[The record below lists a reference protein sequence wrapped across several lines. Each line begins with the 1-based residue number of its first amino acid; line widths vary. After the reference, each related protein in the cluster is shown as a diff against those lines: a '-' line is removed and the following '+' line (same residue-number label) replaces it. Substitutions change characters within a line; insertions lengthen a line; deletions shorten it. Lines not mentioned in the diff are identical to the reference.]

1 MTSAQHP
8 GNPVNPGDP
17 GYSGTPLP
25 RKLGIKAG
33 YHVLFH
39 DAPESF
45 DPQPLPYG
53 VTLETNE
60 DGGAGPYDV
69 IIAFAGDRAT
79 LTQDYATLPSL
90 LAKSGAL
97 WICWPK
103 QASKIVTDVTE
114 SVVRGDAL
122 ALPIGLVDVKI
133 AAIDATWSGL
143 KLVYRLD
150 RR

>member
-1 MTSAQHP
+1 MTSAQSS
-8 GNPVNPGDP
+8 GSS

-25 RKLGIKAG
+25 KKLGIKTG
-33 YHVLFH
+33 HRVLFH
-39 DAPESF
+39 DAPEGF
-45 DPQPLPYG
+45 DPQPLPYD
-53 VTLETNE
+53 VTVETTE

-69 IIAFAGDRAT
+69 IVAFAKDRAT
-79 LTQDYATLPSL
+79 LTEDYATLPAL
-90 LAKSGAL
+90 LSKSGSL
-97 WICWPK
+97 WMCWPK
-103 QASKIVTDVTE
+103 KASKVMTEVTE
-114 SVVRGDAL
+114 SAVREIAL

>member
-1 MTSAQHP
+1 MTTPQAPRDS
-8 GNPVNPGDP
+8 

-33 YHVLFH
+33 HRVLFH
-39 DAPESF
+39 DAPETF

-53 VTLETNE
+53 VTLETTE

-69 IIAFAGDRAT
+69 IVAFAADRAT
-79 LTQDYATLPSL
+79 LTEDYATLPSR

-103 QASKIVTDVTE
+103 KASKVASDVTE
-114 SVVRGDAL
+114 GVVRGDAL

>member
-1 MTSAQHP
+1 VVSVTSAQES
-8 GNPVNPGDP
+8 

-25 RKLGIKAG
+25 KKLGIKPG
-33 YHVLFH
+33 HLVLFH
-39 DAPESF
+39 DAPAGF
-45 DPQPLPYG
+45 DPQPLPDD
-53 VTLETNE
+53 VTVEDTE

-69 IIAFAGDRAT
+69 IVAFAKDRAA
-79 LTQDYATLPSL
+79 LEEDYEVLPSL
-90 LAKSGAL
+90 LAKDGAL
-97 WICWPK
+97 WMCWPK
-103 QASKIVTDVTE
+103 KASRIATDVTE
-114 SVVRGDAL
+114 SVVRDEAL

>member
-1 MTSAQHP
+1 VTSAQAS
-8 GNPVNPGDP
+8 

-25 RKLGIKAG
+25 VKLGIKTG
-33 YHVLFH
+33 HLVLFH
-39 DAPESF
+39 DAPEGF
-45 DPQPLPYG
+45 DPQPMPDG
-53 VTLETNE
+53 VTVETTE

-69 IIAFAGDRAT
+69 IVAFVPDSAT
-79 LTQDYATLPSL
+79 LAEDYGTLPSL
-90 LAKSGAL
+90 LAKNGAL

-103 QASKIVTDVTE
+103 KASKIVTDVTE
-114 SVVRGDAL
+114 NVVRDEAL

-133 AAIDATWSGL
+133 AAIDDTWSGL

>member
-1 MTSAQHP
+1 MTSAQSS
-8 GNPVNPGDP
+8 GSS

-25 RKLGIKAG
+25 KKLGIKTG
-33 YHVLFH
+33 HRVLFH
-39 DAPESF
+39 DAPEGF
-45 DPQPLPYG
+45 DPQPLPYD
-53 VTLETNE
+53 VTVETTE

-69 IIAFAGDRAT
+69 IVAFAKDRAT
-79 LTQDYATLPSL
+79 LTEDYATLPAL
-90 LAKSGAL
+90 LSKSGSL
-97 WICWPK
+97 WMCWPK
-103 QASKIVTDVTE
+103 KASKMVTDVTE
-114 SVVRGDAL
+114 NAVREDAL